1 MDHTGANSLFTT
13 KHVNDYLSVLN
24 TNTRKAVNK
33 GILFIYAYKD
43 LYTFQSKLQWD
54 GMATNHD
61 KRWKLYKKNQQK
73 QQQKPIWW
81 MSVTF

>member
-13 KHVNDYLSVLN
+13 KNVNGYLSVLN

-43 LYTFQSKLQWD
+43 LYNLMNVCNFL
-54 GMATNHD
+54 
-61 KRWKLYKKNQQK
+61 K
-73 QQQKPIWW
+73 QCTPENNN
-81 MSVTF
+81 